1 MSIQLADG
9 SWGVVD
15 EYGWIDEE
23 SPDGSLPD
31 RIYERLRHPLQVVG
45 GRRDREGGERV
56 VEVLGPGPDGS
67 ANDNWN
73 EPANAADDG
82 QD

>member
-1 MSIQLADG
+1 MSGFGIRCRWLA
-9 SWGVVD
+9 VD
-15 EYGWIDEE
+15 AIGK
-23 SPDGSLPD
+23 
-31 RIYERLRHPLQVVG
+31 
-45 GRRDREGGERV
+45 GGERV